1 MINVPE
7 LVPART
13 YAGWQ
18 HEKVH
23 FLLGLSG
30 RRAALVGMA
39 VFLGLQPIVSGRLAG
54 ALPLW
59 PLALTLATCA
69 YARVAGRTLDEW
81 MITVVSYNLL
91 KTRRKNIFLS
101 GAFAPGRGIEPPRLD
116 LPGVLAPLRILTAH
130 DGIGTEIAV
139 LHHPHGHTY
148 TAVASVDSAGLGLL
162 DPDRAEARVRAWG
175 ELLASLCTEDQ
186 PIARVQ
192 FVSRTV
198 PQTAA
203 ALRTWHT
210 DHLDPAAPLAS
221 VMANETLL
229 AAAAPATC
237 RRQTWLTISLEV
249 RRAATAI
256 RAVGGGE
263 AGACRVL
270 EQHVRALRPL
280 LAGAGLELTHWL
292 DVPELAEVIRTGFD
306 PHAAA
311 LLDCRR
317 AEADDQIARG
327 DTPTVPSGVHE
338 SLAGPSMA
346 EASWSSYRHDGALSA
361 TYAVH
366 AWPLSPVYATALASM
381 LADATHRRSFSFLV
395 EPLGPRAAQKAV
407 MVERTKREVGIR
419 LRARTGQAVSASEK
433 VALDRAAAQD
443 TEHAHGSGLCRFTG
457 YLTVTVD
464 EPAELSDACAQAEA
478 GAALV
483 GIELRRMYGAQD
495 TGFAMTLPVGLG
507 LPAKRW

>member
-1 MINVPE
+1 MPA

-30 RRAALVGMA
+30 RRAALVGVG
-39 VFLGLQPIVSGRLAG
+39 VFLGLQPIASGHLAG
-54 ALPLW
+54 AVLAW
-59 PLALTLATCA
+59 PLALLLAGCA
-69 YARVAGRTLDEW
+69 YVRVAGRTLDEW
-81 MITVVSYNLL
+81 TITVVSYNLL
-91 KTRRKNIFLS
+91 KLRHKNSFLS
-101 GAFAPGRGIEPPRLD
+101 GAFAPSRGTGPARPD
-116 LPGVLAPLRILTAH
+116 LPGVLAPLRILTAA
-130 DGIGTEIAV
+130 DGTGKDFAV
-139 LHHPHGHTY
+139 LHHPHACTY
-148 TAVASVDSAGLGLL
+148 TAVAAVDSAGLGLL
-162 DPDRAEARVRAWG
+162 EPDRAEAMVQAWG
-175 ELLASLCTEDQ
+175 EVLASLCTEDQ
-186 PIARVQ
+186 PVARVQ

-198 PQTAA
+198 PQTAGS
-203 ALRTWHT
+203 LRSWHT

-221 VMANETLL
+221 VMANEALL

-237 RRQTWLTISLEV
+237 RRQTWLAISLDA
-249 RRAATAI
+249 RRAVTTI
-256 RAVGGGE
+256 RAAGGGE
-263 AGACRVL
+263 TGACRVL
-270 EQHVRALRPL
+270 EQQVRALRPL
-280 LAGAGLELTHWL
+280 LGGAGISITHWL
-292 DVPELAEVIRTGFD
+292 DVPELSEVLRSGFD

-311 LLDCRR
+311 GLDARR
-317 AEADDQIARG
+317 AEADEQATHG
-327 DTPTVPSGVHE
+327 DEPVVPAGLDP
-338 SLAGPSMA
+338 SLAGPAAA
-346 EASWSSYRHDGALSA
+346 EASWSLYRHDGTVSVS
-361 TYAVH
+361 YAVH
-366 AWPLSPVYATALASM
+366 AWPLSPVYATALASL

-419 LRARTGQAVSASEK
+419 LRARTGQSVSASEQ

-443 TEHAHGSGLCRFTG
+443 AEHAHGSGLCRFTG

-464 EPAELSDACAQAEA
+464 ELDELADACAQAEA